1 MKIFE
6 LVKFIIYEI
15 HYFVLNDTFPS
26 NTSLNQKSNN

>member
-1 MKIFE
+1 MIFE
-6 LVKFIIYEI
+6 LVNEI